1 MALPINPGGLS
12 MAALA
17 ALRSPA
23 MLHLCES
30 DATAARQA
38 VATGTDLLW
47 RSENDG
53 FMGRNRWMNGR
64 KHVFFLVIHH
74 GFHGI

>member
-1 MALPINPGGLS
+1 

-38 VATGTDLLW
+38 VATGICGDLW
-47 RSENDG
+47 ENDG
-53 FMGRNRWMNGR
+53 FMGRNPW
-64 KHVFFLVIHH
+64 IS
-74 GFHGI
+74 

>member
-1 MALPINPGGLS
+1 MAFITHQTWGA

-38 VATGTDLLW
+38 VATGICGDLW
-47 RSENDG
+47 ENDG
-53 FMGRNRWMNGR
+53 FMGRNPWISWEISWEI
-64 KHVFFLVIHH
+64 LQE
-74 GFHGI
+74 